1 MDNIYLNEFD
11 QEYAKRGV
19 PCIRYADDIVLL
31 AKSKRAAQRIL
42 VKSTAYL
49 EGKLKPKVN
58 QEKSRTV
65 SVFATKHFKYLG
77 FTLGKNGSGV
87 HVRVHPKAWKK
98 MKAKLKELASRR
110 RVQKLPERLLVDK
123 QHGSGQDGNDKR
135 KTDTLRLL

>member
-87 HVRVHPKAWKK
+87 YVRVHPKAWKK